1 MALFL
6 RNTRPYLLP
15 LLRSSRPAIALA
27 SRAFANRS
35 DKVSSRSPVGLGF
48 RNGGASGEGISDEAV
63 TTFITAAT
71 PITAPH
77 DDTDRATSTLREELV
92 ENGEDGFDFANA
104 NYGLANGNGAMAPD
118 IMVTFLG
125 TGSGGGPTKTRNC
138 SSLVVDMLG
147 NGSLWSAYYPSNR
160 RLPHRSPLSCTR
172 GADIVF
178 SFVPSLI

>member
-27 SRAFANRS
+27 SRAFASRS
-35 DKVSSRSPVGLGF
+35 DEVSSRSPVGLGF
-48 RNGGASGEGISDEAV
+48 RNGGASGEGISDEGV
-63 TTFITAAT
+63 TAFITSAT
-71 PITAPH
+71 PTTAPH
-77 DDTDRATSTLREELV
+77 GNTDRATSALREELV
-92 ENGEDGFDFANA
+92 EDGFDFGNA
-104 NYGLANGNGAMAPD
+104 DYGLANGNGAMTHD

-147 NGSLWSAYYPSNR
+147 NGSLWSAYCPSTRYMFR
-160 RLPHRSPLSCTR
+160 RLPHQSVCDLNQRS
-172 GADIVF
+172 
-178 SFVPSLI
+178 